1 MDFIFL
7 ALWGIDIPL
16 THGTF
21 HISNLFQ
28 ISLLKKKKTVT
39 ACALV
44 VHARNVMSLKQGSDD
59 GEQEGE

>member
-28 ISLLKKKKTVT
+28 ISLLKKKKNGHRLCSSGPRKKCHEPET
-39 ACALV
+39 
-44 VHARNVMSLKQGSDD
+44 RQ
-59 GEQEGE
+59 

>member
-28 ISLLKKKKTVT
+28 ISLLKKMVT